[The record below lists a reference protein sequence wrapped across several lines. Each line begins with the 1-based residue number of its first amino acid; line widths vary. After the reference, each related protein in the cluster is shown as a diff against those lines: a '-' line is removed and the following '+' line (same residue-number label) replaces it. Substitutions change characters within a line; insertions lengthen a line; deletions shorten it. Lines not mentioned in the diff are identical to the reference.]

1 VALLNLDSII
11 FLEGKKEIP
20 FRLIKV
26 DSIGR
31 KYELECKLMNDS
43 NYSLTLLPGA
53 ITDCLGYKNDT
64 TKTSFKEPTLE
75 TLGNIYLTVSADSIA
90 KNIDFTKMHLLL
102 QLLNEK
108 GEMLRSQKLT
118 NYETISYLNLKPG
131 NYKAQIII
139 DGNNNNEWDTGNF
152 LNKQQA
158 EKIIFLNTTMNLR
171 ANWDLEEEWKLIIK

>member
-1 VALLNLDSII
+1 
-11 FLEGKKEIP
+11 
-20 FRLIKV
+20 
-26 DSIGR
+26 
-31 KYELECKLMNDS
+31 
-43 NYSLTLLPGA
+43 
-53 ITDCLGYKNDT
+53 
-64 TKTSFKEPTLE
+64 
-75 TLGNIYLTVSADSIA
+75 
-90 KNIDFTKMHLLL
+90 MHLLL